1 MYGGCG
7 EIAIVDTDGNTIKII
22 NKAQE
27 IGAFW
32 TAQSIQTQ
40 Q

>member
-27 IGAFW
+27 VDDY
-32 TAQSIQTQ
+32 
-40 Q
+40 